1 MYHLAKYLGELLKP
15 FSESRD
21 TAKNTKRFTNEIREQ
36 KIPKDDTIVSFHV
49 VSFVTNLLLEDAIK
63 IILRIIHEKKEVVT
77 NIPKCE

>member
-1 MYHLAKYLGELLKP
+1 MKP
-15 FSESRD
+15 FSESRN
-21 TAKNTKRFTNEIREQ
+21 TAKNTKRFTNKIREQ

>member
-1 MYHLAKYLGELLKP
+1 MKP
-15 FSESRD
+15 FSESRN
-21 TAKNTKRFTNEIREQ
+21 TAKNTKRFTNKIREQ
-36 KIPKDDTIVSFHV
+36 KILKDDTIVSFHV

>member
-1 MYHLAKYLGELLKP
+1 MGELLKP
-15 FSESRD
+15 FSESRN
-21 TAKNTKRFTNEIREQ
+21 TAKNTKSFTNKIREQ

>member
-1 MYHLAKYLGELLKP
+1 MGELLKP
-15 FSESRD
+15 FGESRN
-21 TAKNTKRFTNEIREQ
+21 TAKNTKRFTNKIREQ